1 MNRRQLTRTALQ
13 VVVLLLIAGHAT
25 AGEQLIDVQHD
36 SARGVTC
43 WILNNTGIS
52 CLPDSSLLQ
61 TPASTAADVS
71 QAARASL
78 ATSMCQSGQLPAAP
92 PPQEKGFHL

>member
-1 MNRRQLTRTALQ
+1 MKTIITMI
-13 VVVLLLIAGHAT
+13 LLLVAGQAT

-36 SARGVTC
+36 SVRGVTC

-61 TPASTAADVS
+61 QATPAREAGRSS
-71 QAARASL
+71 QASSTSESAPL
-78 ATSMCQSGQLPAAP
+78 HATPLPQQRGFQL
-92 PPQEKGFHL
+92 

>member
-1 MNRRQLTRTALQ
+1 MRGLITIALLMI
-13 VVVLLLIAGHAT
+13 VGRAA

-52 CLPDSSLLQ
+52 CLPDSSLPQ
-61 TPASTAADVS
+61 MPTSTTTLP
-71 QAARASL
+71 QQR
-78 ATSMCQSGQLPAAP
+78 GFQL
-92 PPQEKGFHL
+92 

>member
-13 VVVLLLIAGHAT
+13 AVVLLLIAGHAT

-36 SARGVTC
+36 SVRGVTC

-52 CLPDSSLLQ
+52 CLPDSSLMQ
-61 TPASTAADVS
+61 TPASSVRS
-71 QAARASL
+71 EEQAGQASL
-78 ATSMCQSGQLPAAP
+78 AASMCRVEQLPATP
-92 PPQEKGFHL
+92 PLLNERFQL